1 MTVSIQEKR
10 RFPRKS
16 LQQPAE
22 VLDND
27 TGVLIGVLEDVS
39 RGGFAL
45 VTDHQF
51 IPAEQR
57 NVTLILPGPLGT
69 HHLVSMVAEC
79 VWCQSLNRKQGFVAG
94 FSLKAIQDQ
103 DLVALNYFIRDYQV
117 VPEPVLS

>member
-10 RFPRKS
+10 RFPRKL

-27 TGVLIGVLEDVS
+27 TGASMGILEDVS

-45 VTDHQF
+45 VTNQPLR
-51 IPAEQR
+51 PAEQR
-57 NVTLILPGPLGT
+57 NVTLVLPGPREST
-69 HHLVSMVAEC
+69 HRVTLVAEC
-79 VWCQSLNRKQGFVAG
+79 IWCQLLNNQTDFVAG
-94 FSLKAIQDQ
+94 FALKDIDDQ
-103 DLVALNYFIRDYQV
+103 DAVALNYFIRDYQV